1 MIFNRAPKLSLLA
14 LGLLAALSVSA
25 PMAVAAGNERAKS
38 VAKASKPA
46 SISHK
51 SPKAA
56 TAVAAPAEESA
67 CACQPSHTS
76 YPNPYP
82 YRTDSLPVTP
92 QIEAIFKA
100 ASTVDEASFTALLAH
115 IPDINR
121 YLLEDDTLL
130 AVLLRPNLPKA
141 QAGEQDPNDYG
152 EMSDST
158 RQRLLAAHQALL
170 PARTRMLAL
179 LLKAGAR
186 PGEFTRSSS
195 PALHLALLFGT
206 PEIVDLLLQAGA
218 DPDQPDFYD
227 KESPIEYALKS
238 DFAIRRSGMP
248 DLVSRSDR
256 SAMFLALL
264 KAGAHRPFATKDAT
278 LQKSMGEQAQ
288 YAFNKAKTPQ
298 AKAKSLSDLAKAPH
312 LVAADYE
319 LWAPLVEMTEGTAVL
334 DAFARMGT
342 SPRAVDGDENLF
354 SHAAFA
360 GNADALAWLQKHLPR
375 YYDEA
380 AFKNLDEEGNAQATP
395 PTPPQRDAW
404 GEAAAW
410 ALETPFTAQ
419 RPAIFK
425 LLGREDTDWAGSA
438 NWASRASERVEKT
451 YLSRLYAHN
460 STPLFGSSLL
470 VRVVATGDAALLEIA
485 LSLNAVR
492 SSDAAFEAQ
501 KSKRK
506 SFDDAGSA
514 SGDALV
520 QALLMQ
526 RADLLQRLL
535 TAGASPLAWATDQ
548 TTPLAVSA
556 NGKAADR
563 YGDKKPLSAQDRTF
577 YAATF
582 DSFLKQLTPEQIRA
596 GDTPERTPLKDAFD
610 FGSDTQDWGLVNKL
624 VAAGFSPGKLPLS
637 YLEKAIIN
645 DRNVLALAML
655 DGGIA
660 SQSSTVL
667 TQVDYLT
674 DSNEDFSNAIRWAAF
689 NARRE
694 VLDRLLALRR
704 PSATLSTAEL
714 GIMIWLLDLGR
725 VDAIKLLQS
734 RGWVVDRTL
743 NQPALNSMRPAVID
757 FVLKTTSSTLAGL
770 CIPADTTFGWPPLT
784 DAIYLRDDATWQQLL
799 ALGVARLPG
808 CAAQPSEDRIAP
820 VAGREAAVDKTP
832 VPLPMTALANDVLSD
847 PFALVG
853 FSKERLP
860 ARIAQL
866 RQHGM
871 QKADF
876 GDSGAGSI
884 LRKAAGE
891 TALQPLLA
899 ALEAP
904 LPAKALAG
912 AAASHPARLVGSY
925 RLDASGGT
933 DVNLQ
938 LKADGRFEWSR
949 IFGAFDRYAQGQWHE
964 AGGKVVFASDPTP
977 PFNWFKVTAQTQYAD
992 GPDTGQPLTLLV
1004 DVSKN
1009 RVLKSIQIVVEAS
1022 ADETWWLHVKP
1033 NVESTFTLKGQPRS
1047 AALWFPEM
1055 KTILASEVALPDL
1068 PRLKSVTLTLQLPQ
1082 QAVAMA
1088 FNEVMRADAEG
1099 LHMGAGD
1106 SVYKKLE

>member
-1 MIFNRAPKLSLLA
+1 MIFKHAPKLSLLA
-14 LGLLAALSVSA
+14 LALLAALSVSA
-25 PMAVAAGNERAKS
+25 PNAEAAGNERAKPS
-38 VAKASKPA
+38 VKASKPA
-46 SISHK
+46 STRNK

-56 TAVAAPAEESA
+56 TEVAAPAEENA
-67 CACQPSHTS
+67 CDYKPGDTPH
-76 YPNPYP
+76 P

-100 ASTVDEASFTALLAH
+100 ASDVDEAGFTALLAQTT
-115 IPDINR
+115 DINR
-121 YLLEDDTLL
+121 HLLDDRTLL

-141 QAGEQDPNDYG
+141 QAGEQDPDDNG
-152 EMSDST
+152 NMSAST
-158 RQRLLAAHQALL
+158 RERLLAAHQALL

-186 PGEFTRSSS
+186 PGEFTSNSS

-206 PEIVDLLLQAGA
+206 PEMVDLLLQAGA
-218 DPDQPDFYD
+218 DSNQLDDTNPR
-227 KESPIEYALKS
+227 SPIEYALQS
-238 DFAIRRSGMP
+238 AFAIRRSGMP

-288 YAFNKAKTPQ
+288 YAFDKAKTPQ
-298 AKAKSLSDLAKAPH
+298 AKAKSLSDLAEAQH

-334 DAFARMGT
+334 DAFLRLGT
-342 SPRAVDGDENLF
+342 SPPAANGDENLLLR
-354 SHAAFA
+354 AAFA
-360 GNADALAWLQKHLPR
+360 GNADAVAWLQKRLPR
-375 YYDEA
+375 HYDDDDASE
-380 AFKNLDEEGNAQATP
+380 NLDEADRARA
-395 PTPPQRDAW
+395 TPPQRDAW

-410 ALETPFTAQ
+410 ALDSPFTVQ
-419 RPAIFK
+419 RLAIFK
-425 LLGREDTDWAGSA
+425 LLVRGDTDWASGGSD
-438 NWASRASERVEKT
+438 RSENT
-451 YLSRLYAHN
+451 YMARLDARYR
-460 STPLFGSSLL
+460 TPAFGDSLL
-470 VRVVATGDAALLEIA
+470 ARVVATGDAALLDIA

-492 SSDAAFEAQ
+492 SSDAAFEAK
-501 KSKRK
+501 KSRRD
-506 SFDDAGSA
+506 FDAETGSA

-535 TAGASPLAWATDQ
+535 TAGASPVAWASGQ
-548 TTPLAVSA
+548 TTPLVVSVNRKAVDP
-556 NGKAADR
+556 NGR
-563 YGDKKPLSAQDRTF
+563 RKPLSAQDRTF

-674 DSNEDFSNAIRWAAF
+674 DSNEDFSNAVVWAAF
-689 NARRE
+689 LVQRE
-694 VLDRLLALRR
+694 VLDRLLALRT
-704 PSATLSTAEL
+704 PSATLSPAEL
-714 GIMIWLLDLGR
+714 RIMIQLVDAGR
-725 VDAIKLLQS
+725 VDAVKLLQS

-743 NQPALNSMRPAVID
+743 NQPAINSMKPAVID
-757 FVLKTTSSTLAGL
+757 FVLKTTHSTLAGL
-770 CIPADTTFGWPPLT
+770 CISVEPKFGLSPLL
-784 DAIYLRDDATWQQLL
+784 DAMYWLDDAAWQQLL

-832 VPLPMTALANDVLSD
+832 VPLPMTTLAQRVLSD
-847 PFALVG
+847 RFAVSG
-853 FSKERLP
+853 FRKERLP

-866 RQHGM
+866 RQQGM

-876 GDSGAGSI
+876 GDSGAGPV
-884 LRKAAGE
+884 LNRAAGE
-891 TALQPLLA
+891 AALWPVLA

-904 LPAKALAG
+904 MPAKAPAG
-912 AAASHPARLVGSY
+912 ALASHPARLVGSY
-925 RLDASGGT
+925 RLHASRET
-933 DVNLQ
+933 AVNLR
-938 LKADGRFEWSR
+938 LKADGRFKWSM
-949 IFGAFDRYAQGQWHE
+949 IYGASDRYAEGQWHE
-964 AGGKVVFASDPTP
+964 AGGKVVFTSDPST

-992 GPDTGQPLTLLV
+992 GPDTGQPFSLLV
-1004 DVSKN
+1004 DAGKIEILDGIRTEV
-1009 RVLKSIQIVVEAS
+1009 QAS
-1022 ADETWWLHVKP
+1022 ADETWWLRVKP
-1033 NVESTFTLKGQPRS
+1033 SVESTFTLKGQLRN
-1047 AALWFPEM
+1047 AALWFPQM
-1055 KTILASEVALPDL
+1055 NTVLASEVALPDL

-1082 QAVAMA
+1082 QALAMA

-1099 LHMGAGD
+1099 LYLDG
-1106 SVYKKLE
+1106 SVYKKLK